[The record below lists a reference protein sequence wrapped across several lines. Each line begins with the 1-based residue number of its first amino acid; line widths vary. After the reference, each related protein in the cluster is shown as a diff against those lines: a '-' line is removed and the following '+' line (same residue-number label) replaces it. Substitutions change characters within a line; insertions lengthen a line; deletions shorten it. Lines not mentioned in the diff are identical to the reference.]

1 MNKSLLT
8 NIIALSILSISYYL
22 NNQLFFYTG
31 LFAFSGSITNYLAV
45 YMLFE
50 KIPYIYGSGVIPS
63 KFKEFKSSIKNLMM
77 EEFFTKE
84 NIDTIMKKELFHNK
98 SIDFKLI
105 LNKINF
111 EPTFSSLIQVISE
124 SSFGGMLNMFGGKEA
139 LYPLKEPFV
148 RKVKKSIIE
157 ITQSKEIQNIIQE
170 QLHTSLIK
178 KDIQENITHIIEKR
192 LKELTPK
199 LVKEMIKKI
208 IKEHLGWL
216 VVWGGLF
223 GGLIGIISS
232 FIQM

>member
-1 MNKSLLT
+1 M
-8 NIIALSILSISYYL
+8 